1 MLTDIAVSIFAAMT
15 VNLSGKR
22 HVSASLGAT
31 RAGGEHRLH
40 RNHGLCHV
48 PVVLPMDISDMD
60 AASFATESEGDVLAT
75 AVLAPTVA
83 ITASARERVAGAALE
98 AGADSLAV
106 RMLLTTSSSTLIE
119 LTEEPPTEGTK

>member
-1 MLTDIAVSIFAAMT
+1 
-15 VNLSGKR
+15 
-22 HVSASLGAT
+22 
-31 RAGGEHRLH
+31 
-40 RNHGLCHV
+40 
-48 PVVLPMDISDMD
+48 MDISDMD